1 MKMANAAATH
11 RVAHLLSGSGKPREE
26 ATIVA
31 SFSIMIDRGVG
42 EGAYCGL
49 RGATWCEWWMRG
61 YQIGA
66 YHNSSISTPFSVRR
80 SSDCSAGMCSV
91 EVRNGGR
98 RVQKARMGRCY
109 SPNLPGARP
118 WYSADVGH
126 GVHRPIRVCR
136 QSIPTASLV
145 GLRVRACISMCGCF
159 GRQGLL

>member
-1 MKMANAAATH
+1 MANAAATQ

-26 ATIVA
+26 ATMVA

-49 RGATWCEWWMRG
+49 RGAIWCEWWMRG

-91 EVRNGGR
+91 VVRNGG
-98 RVQKARMGRCY
+98 KTGSEGEDGTMLF
-109 SPNLPGARP
+109 P
-118 WYSADVGH
+118 
-126 GVHRPIRVCR
+126 
-136 QSIPTASLV
+136 
-145 GLRVRACISMCGCF
+145 
-159 GRQGLL
+159 